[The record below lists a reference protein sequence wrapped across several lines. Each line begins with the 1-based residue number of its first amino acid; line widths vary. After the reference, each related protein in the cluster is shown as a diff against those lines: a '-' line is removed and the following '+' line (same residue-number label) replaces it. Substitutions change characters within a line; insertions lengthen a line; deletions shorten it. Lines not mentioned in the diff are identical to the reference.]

1 MPVRKAESVR
11 NSATMVLLVVLVAAP
26 AQAGDVLD
34 TLVAAYPDALAG
46 RDANDVI
53 FRNGVRLDAGVL
65 HEQESLGGLL
75 AHPSIRDQF
84 LLHYPQGAPAAA
96 PAAGFDP
103 GRFRNRAFFDA
114 LYGDCRKGAVEKNLV
129 AVAWLPESWGR
140 PVRVTRLNGV
150 AAQLRAVSDEIDRL
164 PPAIR
169 HAAWPVEG
177 EYDCRNVADDG
188 QPSMHAYGAAV
199 DLNLHYSDYWLWDQG
214 RKAQA
219 ISWRDRMPEAVI
231 DAFERHGFIWGG
243 RWYHYDTMHFEYR
256 PELVRQGDLAAPA
269 ISR

>member
-1 MPVRKAESVR
+1 M
-11 NSATMVLLVVLVAAP
+11 
-26 AQAGDVLD
+26 
-34 TLVAAYPDALAG
+34 
-46 RDANDVI
+46 

-65 HEQESLGGLL
+65 HGTEPLGSLL

-84 LLHYPQGAPAAA
+84 VLRYPQGEPATP

-103 GRFRNRAFFDA
+103 GRFRNRGFFHA
-114 LYGDCRKGAVEKNLV
+114 LYGDCRKGEVAKNLV
-129 AVAWLPESWGR
+129 SVAWLPQSWGK
-140 PVRVTRLNGV
+140 PVQVTRVNGV

-164 PPAIR
+164 PPAVR
-169 HAAWPVEG
+169 RAAWPVEG

-199 DLNLHYSDYWLWDQG
+199 DLNLHYSDYWLWNQG
-214 RKAQA
+214 RNAQA
-219 ISWRDRMPEAVI
+219 IPWRNRMPEAIV

-256 PELVRQGDLAAPA
+256 PELLTQRDLAGPL

>member
-1 MPVRKAESVR
+1 VR
-11 NSATMVLLVVLVAAP
+11 NSATLILVFVLVAAP

-34 TLVAAYPDALAG
+34 TLVAVYPDSLAA
-46 RDANDVI
+46 RDGNTLM

-65 HEQESLGGLL
+65 HGTEPLGSLL

-84 LLHYPQGAPAAA
+84 VLRYPQGEPATR

-114 LYGDCRKGAVEKNLV
+114 LYGDCRKGEVAKNLV
-129 AVAWLPESWGR
+129 SVAWLPQSWGK
-140 PVRVTRLNGV
+140 PVQVTRVNGV

-164 PPAIR
+164 PPAVR
-169 HAAWPVEG
+169 RAAWPVEG

-199 DLNLHYSDYWLWDQG
+199 DLNLHYSDYWLWNQG
-214 RKAQA
+214 RNAQA
-219 ISWRDRMPEAVI
+219 IPWRNRMPEAIV

-256 PELVRQGDLAAPA
+256 PELLTQRDLAGPL